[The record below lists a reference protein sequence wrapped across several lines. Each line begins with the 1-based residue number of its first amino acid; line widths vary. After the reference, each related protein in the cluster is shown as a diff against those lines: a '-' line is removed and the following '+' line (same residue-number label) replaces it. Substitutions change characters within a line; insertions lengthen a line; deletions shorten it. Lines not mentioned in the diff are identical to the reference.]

1 MYCLFEKTKIKEK
14 EADDGRGFLK
24 KSYMWLQFFRKLF
37 SSRFLCRLMQ
47 KKFEK
52 MQPSTHAPL
61 LHLPTYLPTHL
72 STYLCIL
79 STHNCTEC
87 VCWMSDISPRYRS
100 LARPFHFRILA
111 KICQLRN
118 YLTMEA
124 SMAHWI
130 CLRLPSCRPG
140 FDSQVPRYKIYTF
153 FNLYLNCDEKRAKL
167 NLKRP
172 GLGHIFLTWITTF
185 F

>member
-1 MYCLFEKTKIKEK
+1 MMAEDF
-14 EADDGRGFLK
+14 K
-24 KSYMWLQFFRKLF
+24 KSPTCDCNFLESCFQVGFYVDWCKKSLRKC
-37 SSRFLCRLMQ
+37 SRRLMP
-47 KKFEK
+47 
-52 MQPSTHAPL
+52 PSFI
-61 LHLPTYLPTHL
+61 Y
-72 STYLCIL
+72 L

-130 CLRLPSCRPG
+130 CLRLLSCRPG
-140 FDSQVPRYKIYTF
+140 FDSQVPRYKIYSF